1 MIGFLHAAVVFGLTI
16 SRNCLQS
23 IDVPLAFAGLAAHS
37 WQIEVLSMA
46 TTVQDKLTPVSV
58 AVTNQMIGLFI
69 QALCVLHVTMHRQA
83 KVLNGPFDRRDDRVP
98 GCPVSPGVTESGP
111 PQTLR
116 QILF

>member
-1 MIGFLHAAVVFGLTI
+1 M
-16 SRNCLQS
+16 QS

-83 KVLNGPFDRRDDRVP
+83 KVLNGPFDRRVDRVP
-98 GCPVSPGVTESGP
+98 GGPVSPGVTESGP

>member
-1 MIGFLHAAVVFGLTI
+1 M
-16 SRNCLQS
+16 QS

-46 TTVQDKLTPVSV
+46 TPVSV

-83 KVLNGPFDRRDDRVP
+83 KVLNGPFDRRVDRVP